1 MRRLLL
7 ILPILIF
14 TFATSA
20 VPASAKYHVAVGI
33 GDESASIFE
42 QANFRALHVK
52 KVRYF
57 IRWDAM
63 KSSHGPRAARLVADS
78 YVAQA
83 RKAHVRVLMHVSTN
97 DLRHKRAHLPSTGE
111 YRKWVGRL
119 VRHFRARGV
128 KEWGV
133 WNEANHKSQPTY
145 KNAKRAAQY
154 FKIMRGRLCR
164 TCTIVALDVLDQA
177 GATRYIDRFYRA
189 LSRTYKRRAT
199 IVGIHNYSDT
209 NRYRSRGTKSIL
221 RRARHYNRHTR
232 FWLTE
237 TGGVVNFG
245 RSFPCSQKRAAKAVS
260 YMFSLVKR
268 FRSSVKRLYAYNYFG
283 TYPRPCQ
290 GFDAGLVNGDGSP
303 RPGYAVFK
311 SRARSYSR

>member
-7 ILPILIF
+7 ILPTLLLSL
-14 TFATSA
+14 ALLA
-20 VPASAKYHVAVGI
+20 PPAGAKYHVAVGI

-42 QANFRALHVK
+42 QAPFRALHIK

-63 KSSHGPRAARLVADS
+63 KSSHGPRAARLIADN

-83 RKAHVRVLMHVSTN
+83 RKAHVRVLMHISTN
-97 DLRHKRAHLPSTGE
+97 DLRHKRAHLPSTKS

-119 VRHFRARGV
+119 VRHFRHKGV

-145 KNAKRAAQY
+145 KNPKRAAQY
-154 FKIMRGRLCR
+154 FKVMRKVCHR
-164 TCTIVALDVLDQA
+164 CTIVALDVLDQA
-177 GATRYIDRFYRA
+177 GVTRYIDRWYRA
-189 LSRTYKRRAT
+189 LGRSYRHRAT

-209 NRYRSRGTKSIL
+209 NRYRSRGTRSIL
-221 RRARHYNRHTR
+221 RRVRHYNRHTR

-268 FRSSVKRLYAYNYFG
+268 FRSSIKRLYAYNYFG
-283 TYPRPCQ
+283 TYPQPCQ
-290 GFDAGLVNGDGSP
+290 GFDAGLVNGNGSP
-303 RPGYAVFK
+303 RPGYAIFK

>member
-1 MRRLLL
+1 MRRELL
-7 ILPILIF
+7 ILPTLLL
-14 TFATSA
+14 ALA
-20 VPASAKYHVAVGI
+20 MCAPAAHARYHVAVGI

-42 QANFRALHVK
+42 QPNFRALHVK

-63 KSSHGPRAARLVADS
+63 KRGHAARAARAAADNYLVQS
-78 YVAQA
+78 RRA
-83 RKAHVRVLMHVSTN
+83 RVRVLMHVSTN
-97 DLRHKRAHLPSTGE
+97 DLRHKRAHLPSTRE

-119 VRHFRARGV
+119 VRHYRAKGV
-128 KEWGV
+128 REWGV

-145 KNAKRAAQY
+145 KNAKRAAQF
-154 FKIMRGRLCR
+154 FKVMRSVCHR
-164 TCTIVALDVLDQA
+164 CTIVALDVLDQA
-177 GATRYIDRFYRA
+177 GAARYIDRFYRA
-189 LSRTYKRRAT
+189 LSRTYRRRAT

-209 NRYRSRGTKSIL
+209 NRYRSRGTRSIL
-221 RRARHYNRHTR
+221 RRVKHYNRHTR

-245 RSFPCSQKRAAKAVS
+245 RSFPCNQKRAAKAVS

-268 FRSSVKRLYAYNYFG
+268 FRSSIKRLYAYNYFG
-283 TYPRPCQ
+283 TYPQPCQ

-311 SRARSYSR
+311 ARARSYAR

>member
-1 MRRLLL
+1 MRRHLLFPTTLLL
-7 ILPILIF
+7 AL
-14 TFATSA
+14 AMA
-20 VPASAKYHVAVGI
+20 APAAARYHVAVGI
-33 GDESASIFE
+33 GDESASIFD
-42 QANFRALHVK
+42 QAPFRALNVK

-63 KSSHGPRAARLVADS
+63 KSGSGARAARAAADN
-78 YVAQA
+78 YVAEA
-83 RKAHVRVLMHVSTN
+83 RSAGVRVLMHVSTN
-97 DLRHKRAHLPSTGE
+97 DLRHKRAHLPSVGE
-111 YRKWVGRL
+111 YKKWVGRL
-119 VRHFRARGV
+119 VRRYRAKGV

-145 KNAKRAAQY
+145 KNARRAAQF
-154 FKIMRGRLCR
+154 FKVMRGQLCR

-177 GATRYIDRFYRA
+177 GVTRYMDRFYRA

-209 NRYRSRGTKSIL
+209 NRYRSRGTRSIL
-221 RRARHYNRHTR
+221 RRAKHYNRHTR

-245 RSFPCSQKRAAKAVS
+245 RSFPCNQQRAAKAVS

-283 TYPRPCQ
+283 TYPKPCQ

-303 RPGYAVFK
+303 RPGYSVFK